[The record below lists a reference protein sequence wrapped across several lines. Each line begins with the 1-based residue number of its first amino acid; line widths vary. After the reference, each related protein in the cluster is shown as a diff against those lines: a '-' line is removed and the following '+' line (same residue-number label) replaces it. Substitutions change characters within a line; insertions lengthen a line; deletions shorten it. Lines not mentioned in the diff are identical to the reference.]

1 MSTTRWF
8 IGCALLLTLAGV
20 VISLLGTKPDKAA
33 TALMLIGPL
42 TAAFLSALSPA
53 FMAPLLRGWAAVI
66 PPSRAGWWH
75 LARQATV
82 HRASQSAAIIN
93 PLVVAIALAGGLYAS
108 QGTASG
114 GDTLS
119 TGAVVLLLGGPLL
132 LSLTGATVTLFMAG
146 RHRNHEVALLI
157 ASGGTASTVMTA
169 ALTEAV
175 IYVATALMLAVPP
188 VIATGL
194 LGSWALHESPSF
206 GLGAVAIVA
215 LTGLALILAAVVLS
229 NVMALRKN
237 VVRTVADE

>member
-1 MSTTRWF
+1 MDRCHPPIARRLVAPRSS
-8 IGCALLLTLAGV
+8 G
-20 VISLLGTKPDKAA
+20 D
-33 TALMLIGPL
+33 
-42 TAAFLSALSPA
+42 SAS
-53 FMAPLLRGWAAVI
+53 RG
-66 PPSRAGWWH
+66 
-75 LARQATV
+75 
-82 HRASQSAAIIN
+82 QSVAIIN

-119 TGAVVLLLGGPLL
+119 TGGVVLLLGGPLL

-169 ALTEAV
+169 ALTEAI
-175 IYVATALMLAVPP
+175 IYVATALMPAVPP

-215 LTGLALILAAVVLS
+215 ITGLALILAAVVLS
-229 NVMALRKN
+229 IVMALRKN
-237 VVRTVADE
+237 VVRTLADE